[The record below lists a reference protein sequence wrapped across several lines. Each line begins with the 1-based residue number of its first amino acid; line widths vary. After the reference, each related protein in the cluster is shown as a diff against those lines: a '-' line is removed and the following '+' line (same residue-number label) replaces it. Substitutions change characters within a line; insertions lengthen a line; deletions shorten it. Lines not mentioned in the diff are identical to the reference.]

1 MVQEMM
7 QNKGNPMPMLKSLLG
22 GKSPEQINKFFD
34 TAKQMGISEIDI
46 QQVRDGINLK
56 G

>member
-1 MVQEMM
+1 
-7 QNKGNPMPMLKSLLG
+7 MPMLKSLLG